1 MAKAK
6 TTTDTKTLLCD
17 LEDEAHAEVFGLGH
31 VSALMVTWGEEV
43 SAPGK
48 ALSDME
54 MQAIG
59 LRIEYL
65 GGLVKRHAE
74 AIGSALVEIRTA
86 AEHMEGDAA

>member
-1 MAKAK
+1 
-6 TTTDTKTLLCD
+6 
-17 LEDEAHAEVFGLGH
+17 
-31 VSALMVTWGEEV
+31 
-43 SAPGK
+43 
-48 ALSDME
+48 ME